1 MNAFAAAITDASTTT
16 RTENGAKTYSTSL
29 NSCVD
34 LFFQIGAIRG
44 KGAARAESIFR
55 AAYKQS
61 PDIAT
66 KIALW
71 ARDVRGGA
79 GERQVFRDLLKVLEK
94 TDTERLMRILPIIPE
109 IGRYDDLFVFETDKI
124 KQAAYAVFGVGL
136 TDPKRSGLAAKW
148 APRETG
154 AKKKIARELMA
165 AFELSPRS
173 YRRLISSLS
182 KTVEQQMSAKLWD
195 EIEFQKVPSV
205 AAARYS
211 KAFRKHQEERYGEF
225 IQKVSSGDE
234 KINTGAL
241 FPYDV
246 TKKTV
251 DDETSNVLWS
261 NLPDHVPEGKSF
273 IPMVDR
279 SGSMRFP
286 EAKVSNNLYAGDVA
300 DSLGLY
306 IAERNKSA
314 FKNLIMTFASN
325 PSWVRIPETDSLRD
339 KLHALYCASVGYST
353 NIDAA
358 FRLILSTAVTNH
370 VAPEDMPQYLIIFSD
385 MEFNPSVGGGTNA
398 NTAKKMFANAG
409 YEMPTLVW
417 WNIASRNG
425 TSPVRADEKGM
436 ILVSGFSPTVTKT
449 VLSGD
454 LDPISVMLKTVDTP
468 RYAH

>member
-1 MNAFAAAITDASTTT
+1 MNAFAAAIKDVSTTT
-16 RTENGAKTYSTSL
+16 VTENGAKTYSTSL
-29 NSCVD
+29 DACVD
-34 LFFQIGAIRG
+34 MFFQIGAIRG
-44 KGAARAESIFR
+44 KGAARAETIFR
-55 AAYKQS
+55 AAYKQA

-94 TDTERLMRILPIIPE
+94 IDTERLMRILPLIPE

-136 TDPKRSGLAAKW
+136 TDPSKSGLAAKW

-154 AKKKIARELMA
+154 AKKKIAREMAA

-173 YRRLISSLS
+173 YRRLITSLS
-182 KTVEQQMSAKLWD
+182 NTVEQQMSAKLWD
-195 EIEFQKVPSV
+195 DIEFKKVPSV

-211 KAFRKHQEERYGEF
+211 KAFRRHQEERYGEF
-225 IQKVSSGDE
+225 IQKVASGEE

-246 TKKTV
+246 TKKNV
-251 DDETSNVLWS
+251 DPETANVLWS
-261 NLPDHVPEGKSF
+261 NLPDYVPEGVSF
-273 IPMVDR
+273 IPMVDQ

-286 EAKVSNNLYAGDVA
+286 EARVSDNLYAGDVA

-314 FKNLIMTFASN
+314 FKNLIMAFDSN
-325 PSWVRIPETDSLRD
+325 PVWINIPETDSLAD
-339 KLHALYCASVGYST
+339 KLNALRSGRIGYTT
-353 NIDAA
+353 NIAA
-358 FRLILSTAVTNH
+358 GFRLILKTALENNVS
-370 VAPEDMPQYLIIFSD
+370 PEEMPEYLIIFSD
-385 MEFNPSVGGGTNA
+385 MEFDRQFSGDTTA
-398 NTAKKMFANAG
+398 EAAKKLFAQHG
-409 YEMPTLVW
+409 YKLPNLVW

-425 TSPVRADEKGM
+425 IVPVRADEKGM

-449 VLSGD
+449 VLGGD
-454 LDPISVMLKTVDTP
+454 IDPISVMLKTVDVP